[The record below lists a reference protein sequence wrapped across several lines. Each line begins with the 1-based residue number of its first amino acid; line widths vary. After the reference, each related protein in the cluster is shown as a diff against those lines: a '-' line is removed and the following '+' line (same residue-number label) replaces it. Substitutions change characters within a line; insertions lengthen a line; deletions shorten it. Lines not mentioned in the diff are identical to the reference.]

1 MRPCLLLVAAFLA
14 AWCPSNQVQAQ
25 GSDLIPETLANRH
38 GLTRSWFGQVT
49 VDQSRGRLTHLVLH
63 DGVLYVQTDQAV
75 VHAFDAETGATLW
88 SKRVGRAGHP
98 SMPVAA
104 NRDLLAVINGARLY
118 LVNRFNGDL
127 LWERPIDGAPGAGA
141 ALSEQRVYVP
151 LLTMGTIAA
160 YRIKPQED
168 EKPELQREAATKTAG
183 NAPANGTHPT
193 AALPRAS
200 APAAT
205 EETAAGRIRLQQDST
220 PPLFCRSQGRSM
232 VQPLLL
238 HETKEEEF
246 VVWSTDIGYHN
257 IAKLNRK
264 EERVLEMLFR
274 LKTSPP
280 IDARPSYLPADP
292 KVLGDSGTVFI
303 ATYDGFI
310 YAIRERDGE
319 TLWRFSTGEPI
330 VNAPV
335 VIEERLYAATQFGE
349 FYCLD
354 IKADDKKREVWRTT
368 NLFHFVAAGKS
379 RIYVADRYGRIQAID
394 AANGNRLDTIPTET
408 IPVKLCNTQTD
419 RIYLA
424 DREGLVQCLHELEQV
439 EPLRHGQQRLRPPE
453 TKPAEKEKEP
463 AQTP

>member
-1 MRPCLLLVAAFLA
+1 
-14 AWCPSNQVQAQ
+14 
-25 GSDLIPETLANRH
+25 
-38 GLTRSWFGQVT
+38 
-49 VDQSRGRLTHLVLH
+49 
-63 DGVLYVQTDQAV
+63 
-75 VHAFDAETGATLW
+75 
-88 SKRVGRAGHP
+88 
-98 SMPVAA
+98 
-104 NRDLLAVINGARLY
+104 
-118 LVNRFNGDL
+118 
-127 LWERPIDGAPGAGA
+127 
-141 ALSEQRVYVP
+141 
-151 LLTMGTIAA
+151 
-160 YRIKPQED
+160 
-168 EKPELQREAATKTAG
+168 
-183 NAPANGTHPT
+183 
-193 AALPRAS
+193 
-200 APAAT
+200 
-205 EETAAGRIRLQQDST
+205 
-220 PPLFCRSQGRSM
+220 
-232 VQPLLL
+232 
-238 HETKEEEF
+238 
-246 VVWSTDIGYHN
+246 
-257 IAKLNRK
+257 
-264 EERVLEMLFR
+264 
-274 LKTSPP
+274 
-280 IDARPSYLPADP
+280 
-292 KVLGDSGTVFI
+292 LGDSGTVFI